1 MRLLYV
7 CSDFGIPPSGTKGAS
22 IHLRAITGALCDLGH
37 EVLLLSPKKGPDDP
51 HPVRPLLSQE
61 RSPEDRTSRLLK
73 RWLQDRG
80 LEDSV
85 ARELRPLIYNAS
97 IHEPASESL
106 ADRRPDAILERL
118 SLFGH
123 VGIDLADSLGVPL
136 VVEVNAPLTDEAR
149 RFRSLQLSDLARQI
163 ERRVLARADALLA
176 VSKPLAQWL
185 TENEVSPDKVHV
197 VVNGVDVARFEAAP
211 SREDCRAKL
220 GLTDEFCVGFVGS
233 LKDWH
238 GVDVLLGAFR
248 LLLRDDPSARL
259 LIVGSGPAEARLR
272 RAAVEMEMADSVHFT
287 GAVPHDRVPE
297 LLGAMDVAVAPFR
310 HQDCFYFSP
319 IKVFEYM
326 ACGACVVASRLGQIA
341 EVIEDGVNGLL
352 CAPDDERDLLAALT
366 RARKS
371 PDLRRRLG
379 TAALHT
385 VRDRYTWAR
394 AAEETSRVIQSV
406 IDTRRDRLDQPVA
419 GIGAGSSD
427 REE

>member
-22 IHLRAITGALCDLGH
+22 IHLRAITRALCDLGH
-37 EVLLLSPKKGPDDP
+37 EVLLLSPKKGPGDS
-51 HPVRPLLSQE
+51 HPARPLLSEE
-61 RSPEDRTSRLLK
+61 RSPADRIGRLLK
-73 RWLQDRG
+73 RWLQYRG

-97 IHEPASESL
+97 IHDPASESL

-123 VGIDLADSLGVPL
+123 VGIDLADSLNVPL

-149 RFRSLQLSDLARQI
+149 RFRSLQLTDLARQI
-163 ERRVLARADALLA
+163 EHRVLARADAVLA
-176 VSKPLAQWL
+176 VSTPLAEWL

-197 VVNGVDVARFEAAP
+197 VANGVDVVRFETAP
-211 SREDCRAKL
+211 SREVCRAKL
-220 GLTDEFCVGFVGS
+220 GLTDEFSVGFAGS

-248 LLLRDDPSARL
+248 LLLRDDTSARL

-287 GAVPHDRVPE
+287 GAVPHERVPE
-297 LLGAMDVAVAPFR
+297 LLRAMDVAVAPFR
-310 HQDCFYFSP
+310 HLDCFYFSP

-326 ACGACVVASRLGQIA
+326 ACGVCVVASRLGQIA

-352 CAPDDERDLLAALT
+352 CAPDDERDLQAALT
-366 RARKS
+366 RARRS

-379 TAALHT
+379 AQALHT
-385 VRDRYTWAR
+385 VRARYTWAR
-394 AAEETSRVIQSV
+394 AAGETSRVIQSV
-406 IDTRRDRLDQPVA
+406 IDTRRVRLDQPVA
-419 GIGAGSSD
+419 RIGTGSSA